1 MAKQASAAT
10 AKPNAIQRLKTFFSE
25 VHYQMSQV
33 AWPSRDELKQSTS
46 IVLMVLCIF
55 AVIIGIMDQ
64 IFSALVFMFLGLG

>member
-10 AKPNAIQRLKTFFSE
+10 AKPNIIERLKTFFGE
-25 VHYQMSQV
+25 VKYEMSKV

-55 AVIIGIMDQ
+55 AVIIGIMDR
-64 IFSALVFMFLGLG
+64 IFNTVVLLFLGLG